1 MQNPF
6 GDLQNERF
14 ILIFPQEMNR
24 NRLRN
29 KMRGET
35 RQRPEQGTRP
45 QGGLKMRPMRVKVLD
60 DDDDGGDNDEQ
71 RGH

>member
-1 MQNPF
+1 M
-6 GDLQNERF
+6 
-14 ILIFPQEMNR
+14 LIFPQEMNR
-24 NRLRN
+24 NRMRN

-60 DDDDGGDNDEQ
+60 DCCDGCDDDDE
-71 RGH
+71 GEGA